1 MIAERSV
8 QSLRAAIDKCQPALG
23 LYRAI
28 GDRVGEGG
36 ILHDLGRICNALG
49 EKQKSLDFYNQALP
63 LDEPSVIEKAR
74 RVR

>member
-36 ILHDLGRICNALG
+36 ILHNLGLVVTLA
-49 EKQKSLDFYNQALP
+49 SLDQKDWVVSYA
-63 LDEPSVIEKAR
+63 
-74 RVR
+74 